1 MLNSN
6 NSYYKIKSICFC
18 LLSPKKLVRL
28 FILREVKPSPDSIR
42 IKRLTVDNLFPP
54 LRQNDA
60 SSRVS
65 NTRYY
70 RGNHSYSYSSS
81 SRNLKVSI
89 IALTWTDHWRILMV
103 TTVMHTPWTT
113 STIHNGSFIPL
124 TLNIVQPNLSTSLTK
139 PCTVWSTDSRR
150 IPKLTTDNSRIIYIP
165 AIITNRSPAAS
176 VIDLHSAL
184 SRPTSSNQSQS
195 C

>member
-65 NTRYY
+65 NTQYY

-81 SRNLKVSI
+81 SRNLIKG
-89 IALTWTDHWRILMV
+89 LYYR
-103 TTVMHTPWTT
+103 PY
-113 STIHNGSFIPL
+113 
-124 TLNIVQPNLSTSLTK
+124 LNRSLTH
-139 PCTVWSTDSRR
+139 PHGDHSYAHPMDDV
-150 IPKLTTDNSRIIYIP
+150 DNSQWKFHSPDTEHRP
-165 AIITNRSPAAS
+165 AKSFHFLDRTGHF
-176 VIDLHSAL
+176 VEH
-184 SRPTSSNQSQS
+184 
-195 C
+195 

>member
-65 NTRYY
+65 NTQYY

-103 TTVMHTPWTT
+103 TTVIRTPWKV
-113 STIHNGSFIPL
+113 STIHNVIFISL
-124 TLNIVQPNLSTSLTK
+124 TLNIVQPNLSTSLTE
-139 PCTVWSTDSRR
+139 PGTLWSTNSGR